1 MPLEHFIYM
10 RRDPLLEPSKT
21 ECLSIGTFLDCQST
35 VHHNFVI
42 VEVSRVHDLHQASTD
57 RHLKMN

>member
-1 MPLEHFIYM
+1 M

-35 VHHNFVI
+35 VYHNFVI
-42 VEVSRVHDLHQASTD
+42 VEVSHVHDLHQVSSD
-57 RHLKMN
+57 RHLNMN